1 MLGSANVDECLRGY
15 LTKYDCSSADI
26 NPIGG
31 ISKKDLSRFLRF
43 AKDEYNLGVLE
54 SFLEATPTAE
64 LEPIGKEYVQSDEQ
78 DMGCTYEELGLFGR
92 LRKIEKLGPF
102 SMWQKLC
109 AIWPDKTP
117 RQCHERT
124 RFLWHY
130 FGINVSNVAPIHSVG
145 IMLGCKT
152 FAGVSALAIPQTCSI
167 MLTRRSCSV
176 INKKSSHR
184 LCMRRHIRQTRIV
197 TISCPS

>member
-1 MLGSANVDECLRGY
+1 MTRINGGKLSVTLQVLGSANVDECLRGY

-64 LEPIGKEYVQSDEQ
+64 LEPISKEYVQSDEQ

-109 AIWPDKTP
+109 TIWPDKTP
-117 RQCHERT
+117 RYCYERT

-130 FGINVSNVAPIHSVG
+130 FGINVSDS
-145 IMLGCKT
+145 
-152 FAGVSALAIPQTCSI
+152 SIPQASCCVAGHSLENLLI
-167 MLTRRSCSV
+167 RSA
-176 INKKSSHR
+176 
-184 LCMRRHIRQTRIV
+184 
-197 TISCPS
+197 

>member
-1 MLGSANVDECLRGY
+1 LIGGKLTMTAQVLGSANVDECLRGY

-64 LEPIGKEYVQSDEQ
+64 LEPISVEYVQSDEQ

-117 RQCHERT
+117 RYCYERT

-130 FGINVSNVAPIHSVG
+130 FGINVSAPGPLRSPG
-145 IMLGCKT
+145 IMLACTKT
-152 FAGVSALAIPQTCSI
+152 ARISTLALCPNPQ
-167 MLTRRSCSV
+167 
-176 INKKSSHR
+176 
-184 LCMRRHIRQTRIV
+184 
-197 TISCPS
+197 